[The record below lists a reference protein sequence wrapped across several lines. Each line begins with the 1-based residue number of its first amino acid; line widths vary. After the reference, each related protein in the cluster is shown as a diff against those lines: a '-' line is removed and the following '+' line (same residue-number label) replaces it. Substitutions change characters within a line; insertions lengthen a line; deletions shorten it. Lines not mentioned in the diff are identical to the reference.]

1 MNKDMEWL
9 HRGYGKNHV
18 KLLHL
23 RREGPV
29 HTIKEYEVN
38 TALTLDSDKDYI
50 VGDNSDIIATDSQ
63 KNTVYILAKNHG
75 VKSPEDFALLLCSHF
90 LTKYSHVTSVK
101 VDVEEYPW
109 RRLVTEGRLHNH
121 AFLFSPEVLHTCSV
135 TQARGGESLAFVRA
149 LGCCCESPRQ
159 LVCESLAVIMRE
171 AVRHSEANHPHCLLE
186 RVGSPLSVASCASA
200 GHPQVSTGLE
210 GMRVLKT
217 TQSSFT
223 NFVSDEFRS
232 LPDMEDRLFSTVVSA
247 SWQYADVTDID
258 FGRVWIRIQ
267 KIIYDKFAGP
277 PDCGIYS
284 PSVQN
289 TVFLIQDAALKEIAE
304 ITQIKVTMPNK
315 HYYGVDLSQFPE
327 VGCPKNE
334 DVFLPIDKPSGN
346 ISGTLGR
353 KLSSKL

>member
-1 MNKDMEWL
+1 MDENFEWV
-9 HRGYGKNHV
+9 HRGYGKNNV

-29 HTIKEYEVN
+29 HTVKEYEVN

-63 KNTVYILAKNHG
+63 KNTVYILAKNRG

-90 LTKYSHVTSVK
+90 LSKYSHVTSVK

-109 RRLVTEGRLHNH
+109 RRLVTEGKAHNH

-135 TQARGGESLAFVRA
+135 SQDRGG
-149 LGCCCESPRQ
+149 Q
-159 LVCESLAVIMRE
+159 
-171 AVRHSEANHPHCLLE
+171 PH
-186 RVGSPLSVASCASA
+186 VW
-200 GHPQVSTGLE
+200 TGLQ

-232 LPDMEDRLFSTVVSA
+232 LPDMEDRLFSTVVAA
-247 SWQYADVTDID
+247 SWQYADVKDID
-258 FGRVWIRIQ
+258 FGRIWIKMQ

-277 PDCGIYS
+277 PDYGIYS

-289 TVFLIQDAALKEIAE
+289 TVFLIQDTALREIPD

-315 HYYGVDLSQFPE
+315 HYYGVDLSKFPD
-327 VGCPKNE
+327 VGSLKNE
-334 DVFLPIDKPSGN
+334 TVFLPIDKPSGS

-353 KLSSKL
+353 KIASKL

>member
-1 MNKDMEWL
+1 MDENFEWV
-9 HRGYGKNHV
+9 HRGYGKNNV

-29 HTIKEYEVN
+29 HTVKEYEVN

-90 LTKYSHVTSVK
+90 LSKYSHVTSVK

-109 RRLVTEGRLHNH
+109 RRLVTEGKAHNH

-135 TQARGGESLAFVRA
+135 SEDRGG
-149 LGCCCESPRQ
+149 Q
-159 LVCESLAVIMRE
+159 
-171 AVRHSEANHPHCLLE
+171 PH
-186 RVGSPLSVASCASA
+186 VW
-200 GHPQVSTGLE
+200 TGLQ

-232 LPDMEDRLFSTVVSA
+232 LPDMEDRLFSTVVAA
-247 SWQYADVTDID
+247 SWKYADVKDID
-258 FGRVWIRIQ
+258 FGKIWIKMQ

-277 PDCGIYS
+277 PDYGIYS

-289 TVFLIQDAALKEIAE
+289 TVFLIQDTALKEIPQL
-304 ITQIKVTMPNK
+304 TQVKVTMPNK
-315 HYYGVDLSQFPE
+315 HYFGVDLSKFPE
-327 VGCPKNE
+327 VGTTKNNE
-334 DVFLPIDKPSGN
+334 VFLPVDKPAGN
-346 ISGTLGR
+346 ITSTLGR
-353 KLSSKL
+353 KLQSKL

>member
-1 MNKDMEWL
+1 MDENFEWV

-29 HTIKEYEVN
+29 HSVKEYEVN

-90 LTKYSHVTSVK
+90 LSKYSHVVSVK

-109 RRLVTEGRLHNH
+109 RRLVTEGKAHNH

-135 TQARGGESLAFVRA
+135 SQDRGGH
-149 LGCCCESPRQ
+149 P
-159 LVCESLAVIMRE
+159 LVW
-171 AVRHSEANHPHCLLE
+171 
-186 RVGSPLSVASCASA
+186 
-200 GHPQVSTGLE
+200 TGLQ

-232 LPDMEDRLFSTVVSA
+232 LPDMEDRLFSTVVAA
-247 SWQYADVTDID
+247 SWQYEDVKDID
-258 FGRVWIRIQ
+258 FGRIWIKMQ

-277 PDCGIYS
+277 PDYGIYS

-289 TVFLIQDAALKEIAE
+289 TVFLIQDTALKEIPQ

-315 HYYGVDLSQFPE
+315 HYYGVDLSKFPD
-327 VGCPKNE
+327 VGSQTNE

-353 KLSSKL
+353 KITSKL